1 MWAYEQTLIKECGYI
16 GAQPWIFPSTFSR
29 CFSVVVI
36 SAKSS
41 SRYWDWTLD
50 AANYEKSPIFDPS
63 SGFGG
68 NGKSIRHPGINA
80 QINLP
85 PAPEV
90 NTYIPPGSGG
100 GCVTTGPFAN
110 LIINFGPIKVGAN
123 YTLYNNPQNLAHTP
137 HCLNRDFNQA
147 VASPSINQ
155 GAVDILLRQ
164 PDIASFLN
172 VINFGTVPG
181 VQGLHGGGHIAVGG
195 EMSDFFSS
203 PGDPLFFLHH
213 TQIDR
218 LWALWQNK
226 DPKNRGYAISGTG
239 TFLNYPPS
247 PEFKLSDTMSLGRLS
262 PKGPVPLGAFMCTRR
277 GPFCYVYK

>member
-1 MWAYEQTLIKECGYI
+1 MLNNPLKN
-16 GAQPWIFPSTFSR
+16 
-29 CFSVVVI
+29 
-36 SAKSS
+36 
-41 SRYWDWTLD
+41 RYWDWTLD
-50 AANYEKSPIFDPS
+50 AADYVKSPIFDTSS

-90 NTYIPPGSGG
+90 TTYIPPGSGG

-110 LIINFGPIKVGAN
+110 LILNFGPIKVGAN
-123 YTLYNNPQNLAHTP
+123 YTLYKNPQNLAHKP
-137 HCLNRDFNQA
+137 HCLSRDFNQA
-147 VASPSINQ
+147 VAGASIKQ
-155 GAVDILLRQ
+155 SAVDTLLSQ

-172 VINFGTVPG
+172 VINFGTIPG
-181 VQGLHGGGHIAVGG
+181 VDGVHGGGHISVGG

-203 PGDPLFFLHH
+203 PGDPLFFMHH

-218 LWALWQNK
+218 LWTLWQKK
-226 DPKNRGYAISGTG
+226 DPRKREYAISGTG

-247 PEFKLSDTMSLGRLS
+247 PEFKLSDKLSLGRLS
-262 PKGPVPLGAFMCTRR
+262 PKGPLPLGALMSTRR
-277 GPFCYVYK
+277 GPFCYVYE